1 MFFLCKGKAVGKL
14 QGAVAS
20 GYCLLAFVPDFPP
33 WLLHV
38 KTSPCGRVEARR
50 QGKNKKS
57 NILILETMKQI
68 IWSNDSYFDDKAR
81 EYYQDCQREYL
92 EDDGYTV
99 SDEEWGE
106 EVYSWLDDE
115 RRNLNVQVDGVI
127 IAFGDLGLWRGR
139 RQGYQ
144 ILGSNL
150 ADILRSSCD
159 DNEWYGDGYNIRAR
173 LTHHDGTNYVLYRVA
188 KSREDAE
195 RIADKIYNLEI
206 DEKGFRKLTRSL
218 YPYVADVYGW
228 KVRGRRPA

>member
-1 MFFLCKGKAVGKL
+1 
-14 QGAVAS
+14 
-20 GYCLLAFVPDFPP
+20 
-33 WLLHV
+33 
-38 KTSPCGRVEARR
+38 
-50 QGKNKKS
+50 
-57 NILILETMKQI
+57 MKQI

-106 EVYSWLDDE
+106 EVYSWLDAE
-115 RRNLNVQVDGVI
+115 RMNLNVQVDGVI

-188 KSREDAE
+188 KSREDAL
-195 RIADKIYNLEI
+195 RLESQRTQTGI
-206 DEKGFRKLTRSL
+206 RAENKKGHPFYRCDRAVVLFTKMGCS
-218 YPYVADVYGW
+218 V
-228 KVRGRRPA
+228 

>member
-1 MFFLCKGKAVGKL
+1 
-14 QGAVAS
+14 
-20 GYCLLAFVPDFPP
+20 
-33 WLLHV
+33 
-38 KTSPCGRVEARR
+38 
-50 QGKNKKS
+50 
-57 NILILETMKQI
+57 MKQI

-115 RRNLNVQVDGVI
+115 RMNLNVQVDGVI

-159 DNEWYGDGYNIRAR
+159 GNEWYGDGYNIRAR

-218 YPYVADVYGW
+218 FPYVADVYGW